1 MMVSKDTG
9 EQQSN
14 EKKVK
19 KSNLG
24 QSSGGSSLAMGQVL
38 DFDFMS
44 SKVSRFRGNAA
55 AAAAGHKQ

>member
-9 EQQSN
+9 EQQSKD
-14 EKKVK
+14 KKVK
-19 KSNLG
+19 KSNLR
-24 QSSGGSSLAMGQVL
+24 QSSGGSSVAMGQVL

-44 SKVSRFRGNAA
+44 SKVSRLRGN